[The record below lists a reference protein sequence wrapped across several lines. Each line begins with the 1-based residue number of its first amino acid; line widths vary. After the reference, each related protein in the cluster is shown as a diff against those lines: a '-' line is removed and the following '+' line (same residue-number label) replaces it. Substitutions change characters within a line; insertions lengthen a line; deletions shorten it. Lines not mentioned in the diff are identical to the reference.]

1 MAHNNTDQKL
11 PILPV
16 EEKKIIFTDPKII
29 RIILHEQK
37 LQILNIVLKEMKN
50 IQELKDLTGINPGTI
65 KRNLDELM
73 EVGLVE
79 VAETKMSNYNIKMKY
94 YRAVGTQFELKFQ
107 LPLKNLDEF
116 LDKSSKNTKN

>member
-1 MAHNNTDQKL
+1 MNMENNLLDPKAPKL
-11 PILPV
+11 GNDN
-16 EEKKIIFTDPKII
+16 KKMIFTDPKII

-37 LQILNIVLKEMKN
+37 LQILNILLKEMKN

-79 VAETKMSNYNIKMKY
+79 IAETKISNYNIKMKY

-107 LPLKNLDEF
+107 LPVEDINQFFEKEKNE
-116 LDKSSKNTKN
+116 

>member
-1 MAHNNTDQKL
+1 MVNNNTDQKSS
-11 PILPV
+11 PLPV

-37 LQILNIVLKEMKN
+37 LQILNILLKEMKN
-50 IQELKDLTGINPGTI
+50 IQELKDLTAINPGTI

-107 LPLKNLDEF
+107 LPLENLDEF
-116 LDKSSKNTKN
+116 FDKSCRNSKN